1 MAIPFN
7 SVAVKFKG
15 AVDASATTF
24 KVRSH
29 SEAGNDRPD
38 IDVTGTG
45 DTRRV
50 VLPGFAAVE
59 KHTFEVVLDD
69 QTDRTKFGTWV
80 AECAAGDLTVEV
92 TFCGDASATALLT
105 RKAWLTGFTYSG
117 DLDGVMTASI
127 EFTVDHT
134 PA

>member
-1 MAIPFN
+1 MAVPFN
-7 SVAVKFKG
+7 AVTVQFTG
-15 AVDASATTF
+15 AADQAATVF

-38 IDVTGTG
+38 IDVTSTG

-59 KHTFEVVLDD
+59 KHTFEVVLDS
-69 QTDRTKFGTWV
+69 QSDRTKFETWIG
-80 AECAAGDLTVEV
+80 ECATGTLLVRV
-92 TFCGDASATALLT
+92 TFCGDSSPTTLFS
-105 RKAWLTGFTYSG
+105 RNAWLTGFTYSG

-127 EFTVDHT
+127 EFTVDHS
-134 PA
+134 A